1 LQIQQKWAGNAK
13 KFPVFSPT
21 FFVEFISLALALLSD
36 VNYRFAAI
44 FLSGKDADGR
54 RKPNKERNE

>member
-1 LQIQQKWAGNAK
+1 MYGGG
-13 KFPVFSPT
+13 SPT
-21 FFVEFISLALALLSD
+21 RYSAVCFLYKKYLTLALLSD
-36 VNYRFAAI
+36 AKYLFAAK

>member
-1 LQIQQKWAGNAK
+1 M
-13 KFPVFSPT
+13 
-21 FFVEFISLALALLSD
+21 FFTCELCHLALLSD
-36 VNYRFAAI
+36 AKYLFAAK